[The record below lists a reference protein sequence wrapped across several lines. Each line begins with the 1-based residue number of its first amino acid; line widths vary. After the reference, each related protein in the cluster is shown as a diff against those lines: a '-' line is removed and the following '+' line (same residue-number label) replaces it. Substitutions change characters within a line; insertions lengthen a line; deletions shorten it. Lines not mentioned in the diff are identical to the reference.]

1 MPNYTTIFSLI
12 NRFSKFFIQDC
23 EINIVQS
30 AMAFQAYILK
40 LLFFKPTFSD
50 IQISHVQHMNNGTSF
65 MVYQNLTGRR

>member
-12 NRFSKFFIQDC
+12 NRFSKYFIQNC

-40 LLFFKPTFSD
+40 LLFFNSTFLD
-50 IQISHVQHMNNGTSF
+50 VQILHVQHMNNGTSF
-65 MVYQNLTGRR
+65 MVHQNLTGRR